1 MALYYDM
8 FTRWLTPDVKTYGSA
23 TSACDE
29 GVKVDQALEF
39 FHLMQHSWETT
50 DIVSYKDAHRRLC
63 EMSWLHQ
70 SAFVC
75 LPFFLLPPSSLRLPP
90 SCCDPVLPPISPPF
104 PPSLLPPSS
113 LLSEAATRAQADG
126 HSTPQRSQQRRVQKQ
141 QSVSVFGC
149 WALGRLCPQWFCLLA
164 DVCPVVSFPPLD
176 CWCDT
181 LPPSGVPESFSP

>member
-90 SCCDPVLPPISPPF
+90 SCCDPVLPPISPSF

-113 LLSEAATRAQADG
+113 LLPAKYGVDYQSFRLPTKSREGEKGGREATIPSHLADPDHDRLHG
-126 HSTPQRSQQRRVQKQ
+126 GCGLCRGACGARSRRVG
-141 QSVSVFGC
+141 S
-149 WALGRLCPQWFCLLA
+149 R
-164 DVCPVVSFPPLD
+164 
-176 CWCDT
+176 
-181 LPPSGVPESFSP
+181 SPDHQ

>member
-63 EMSWLHQ
+63 EMSWL
-70 SAFVC
+70 C
-75 LPFFLLPPSSLRLPP
+75 ELRRAKQLF
-90 SCCDPVLPPISPPF
+90 DK
-104 PPSLLPPSS
+104 
-113 LLSEAATRAQADG
+113 LLSDG
-126 HSTPQRSQQRRVQKQ
+126 V
-141 QSVSVFGC
+141 
-149 WALGRLCPQWFCLLA
+149 LLHGA
-164 DVCPVVSFPPLD
+164 HVL
-176 CWCDT
+176 W
-181 LPPSGVPESFSP
+181 